1 MFGEGLC
8 KIQRRALLAP
18 LSLQG
23 QVEEVVTRTQKRT
36 MCQNLSK
43 LRAPKIFDLASL
55 LQGIYSTDSSCIEN
69 RDIWDRTVYY
79 GIIWASRV

>member
-36 MCQNLSK
+36 MCRGGHPEGGYEGQSQSVVIQQGRNIPK
-43 LRAPKIFDLASL
+43 LLFPCL
-55 LQGIYSTDSSCIEN
+55 
-69 RDIWDRTVYY
+69 
-79 GIIWASRV
+79 